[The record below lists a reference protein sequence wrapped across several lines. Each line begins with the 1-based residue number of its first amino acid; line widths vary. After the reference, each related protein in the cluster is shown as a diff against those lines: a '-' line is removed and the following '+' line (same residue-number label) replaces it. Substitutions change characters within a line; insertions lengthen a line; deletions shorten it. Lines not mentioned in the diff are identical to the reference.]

1 MNDRFPHLLLLAV
14 GLVVLAIS
22 FILVAAMNLLFI
34 ALAVLAVWGAL
45 ALGAVLALYIF
56 GKDKP

>member
-1 MNDRFPHLLLLAV
+1 V